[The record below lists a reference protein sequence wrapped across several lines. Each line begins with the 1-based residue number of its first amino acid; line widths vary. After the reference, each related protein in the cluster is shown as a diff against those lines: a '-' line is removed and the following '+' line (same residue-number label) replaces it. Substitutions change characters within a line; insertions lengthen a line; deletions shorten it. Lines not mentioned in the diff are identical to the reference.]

1 MAGRRGAA
9 SSVLGWSLG
18 GIIGPVM
25 ISWLIGRRKIPAQK
39 PSARRRGHSSYAA
52 VVDLGPSITSTLV
65 VVALGVAVLALV
77 GAVGVHLRLS
87 AIEARYRILWASGE
101 EDVVA
106 VLAHQSGQIANLH
119 RDLEELRAQLF
130 RTAGGA
136 ERSLPRAAV
145 VRYDA
150 LGDQDGLPSFSAAIV
165 DDRGDALVI
174 SSIHA
179 PGESRTYTKGVADGD
194 SDVTLTPEEQRPF
207 AAARTGKG
215 PE

>member
-1 MAGRRGAA
+1 M
-9 SSVLGWSLG
+9 
-18 GIIGPVM
+18 
-25 ISWLIGRRKIPAQK
+25 
-39 PSARRRGHSSYAA
+39 
-52 VVDLGPSITSTLV
+52 DLGPSITSTLV

-106 VLAHQSGQIANLH
+106 VLAHQSAQIADLH
-119 RDLEELRAQLF
+119 RDLEELRARFF

-136 ERSLPRAAV
+136 ERSLPRVAV

-150 LGDQDGLPSFSAAIV
+150 LGDQDGLLSFSAAIV
-165 DDRGDALVI
+165 DDRGDGLVI

-179 PGESRTYTKGVADGD
+179 SGESRTYAKGVAADGD
-194 SDVTLTPEEQRPF
+194 SDVTLTPEEQRAL
-207 AAARTGKG
+207 AAARNGKG
-215 PE
+215 AE